1 MATSTG
7 DEHELTSEV
16 ENMAWETRCALRF
29 VLALRES
36 AHHESRLYALF
47 FEDRY
52 GVTSAVLRLMPLCTA
67 ARYTR
72 ADRYT
77 YYDMEFLLRYWTD
90 GMLCYAAAAVYS
102 RRSFVADVTMRL
114 CSELSRDTNVYRRW
128 RRDQSERLTFLME
141 KLSSNR

>member
-1 MATSTG
+1 
-7 DEHELTSEV
+7 
-16 ENMAWETRCALRF
+16 MAWETRCALRF

-52 GVTSAVLRLMPLCTA
+52 GVTSAVLRLMPLWTA
-67 ARYTR
+67 TRYNTR

-90 GMLCYAAAAVYS
+90 GMLSYADDAVYS
-102 RRSFVADVTMRL
+102 RRLFVVDVTMRL
-114 CSELSRDTNVYRRW
+114 CSELSRDTDVYKRW
-128 RRDQSERLTFLME
+128 RRNQPQRLTFLME
-141 KLSSNR
+141 KLSSKSWL